1 MCELFAVS
9 SAEKV
14 RINNELEEFF
24 SHSDKHMNG
33 WGMAFFYGDAVS
45 LEKEPRQALK
55 SDYLRERLRTDIVVR
70 DMFAHIRLATM
81 GEVNYVNT
89 HPFIKTDDSGRKW
102 TLIHNGTMFRFP
114 ELDKYVR
121 CQHGTSDSERVLL
134 YIVDMMNAEIAKAGR
149 PLDEK
154 ERFAFIDSIIGK
166 MAKGNKLNMILY
178 DGSLMYVH
186 SNAAGSLYTR
196 QTKDTAY
203 FSTQPLRCGR
213 WEPMTLNVPAAYKDG
228 HRVFTGTDHG
238 FEYVENEE
246 DMEMI
251 FAAYS
256 CL

>member
-1 MCELFAVS
+1 MCELFAVD
-9 SAEKV
+9 SAENVK
-14 RINNELEEFF
+14 INSELEEFF

-55 SDYLRERLRTDIVVR
+55 SDYLRERLRTDIIVK

-89 HPFIKTDDSGRKW
+89 HPFIKEDDSGRRW
-102 TLIHNGTMFRFP
+102 TLIHNGTMLHFP
-114 ELDKYVR
+114 ELDKYVK
-121 CQHGTSDSERVLL
+121 CQCGTSDSERVLL
-134 YIVDMMNAEIAKAGR
+134 YIVDMMNEEIAKAGH
-149 PLDEK
+149 PLDEE
-154 ERFAFIDSIIGK
+154 ERFNFIDGIIGR
-166 MAKGNKLNMILY
+166 MADKNKLNMILY
-178 DGSLMYVH
+178 DGDLMYVH
-186 SNAAGSLYTR
+186 SNVRDSLYTR
-196 QTKDTAY
+196 QTKNTAY

-213 WEPMTLNVPAAYKDG
+213 WEPMTLNVPVAYKNG

-238 FEYVENEE
+238 FEYVENEK